1 MEFTTDTPKVEVTI
15 QESTFAVPQPFAEKH
30 VCTSNEAAAL
40 NQILV
45 ENTRNNFAKRVKVAN
60 ENGTLDVPAM
70 QKELDDYLKTYEFGI
85 RRGAGPSDPVGKEA
99 NNLAR
104 EIIKSAIRKKGF
116 KLSDV
121 DSKQMNKLVA
131 DALEKNPEIRKEA
144 ELRVK
149 RREKIGDT
157 EMDLGL

>member
-1 MEFTTDTPKVEVTI
+1 MEFTAETPKVEVTI
-15 QESTFAVPQPFAEKH
+15 QESTFSVPQPFAEKH

-45 ENTRNNFAKRVKVAN
+45 ENTRNNFAKRVKTAN
-60 ENGTLDVPAM
+60 ENGTLDTAAM

-85 RRGAGPSDPVGKEA
+85 RRGAGPSDPIGKEA